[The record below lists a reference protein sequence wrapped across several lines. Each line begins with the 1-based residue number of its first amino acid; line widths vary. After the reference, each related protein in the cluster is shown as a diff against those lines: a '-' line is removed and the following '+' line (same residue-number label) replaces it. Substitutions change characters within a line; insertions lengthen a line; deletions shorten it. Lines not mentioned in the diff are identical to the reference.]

1 MKKSSLKIAAIVISA
16 LIAALL
22 LWIAVGV
29 IITFGAEK
37 NGMGIIG
44 GAGMPSFLF
53 VLSIFRVE
61 WKVISV
67 LAIFLVYVLIGLR
80 GEKKADGLR

>member
-1 MKKSSLKIAAIVISA
+1 MKRSSLKVAAIVISA

-29 IITFGAEK
+29 IVTFGAKK

-53 VLSIFRVE
+53 VLSIFRVQ
-61 WKVISV
+61 WKAISV
-67 LAIFLVYVLIGLR
+67 LAIFLVYVLIGLQ